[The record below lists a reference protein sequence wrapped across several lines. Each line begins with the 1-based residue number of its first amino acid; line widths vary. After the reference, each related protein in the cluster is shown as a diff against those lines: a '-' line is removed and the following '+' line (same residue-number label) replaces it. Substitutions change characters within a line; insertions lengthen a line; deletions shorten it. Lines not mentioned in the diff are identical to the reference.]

1 MGGFAWNP
9 LLWWMGMPQTT
20 PNASSFRN
28 WALRIY
34 APPNGWQL
42 GWFIVDQRD
51 MNWHGV
57 DQMTL
62 SLLDSEHRPWV
73 VKEEAHILFNDGK
86 CSDPGIQLEF
96 VVWESWGRQRMH
108 TYVHTYIIYIYNIH
122 SNFKDVPFTTTILV
136 AWNHHSTTVPWPR
149 RGIPWPKPWS
159 RWPTR
164 PR

>member
-73 VKEEAHILFNDGK
+73 VKEEAHIYENLTATDWVRTKELFFHFFSFCFSFSFPVSYHSPIMWNFHFHFFFI
-86 CSDPGIQLEF
+86 PQLCGN
-96 VVWESWGRQRMH
+96 V
-108 TYVHTYIIYIYNIH
+108 
-122 SNFKDVPFTTTILV
+122 ILICLSCFPHV
-136 AWNHHSTTVPWPR
+136 QLMLSCAYLFLLD
-149 RGIPWPKPWS
+149 
-159 RWPTR
+159 
-164 PR
+164 